1 MIHQSTGKKNNLI
14 LLIITFL
21 FLNTINFKHESLI
34 FSNIKEIKVIGLE
47 NHLNSSIQNKLN
59 YLKDNHI
66 FSINKKKLTQSLN
79 QYNYIE
85 NFKVYKLYP
94 NNILLSIKQTTFLG
108 STLKNNKK
116 YLVGSNAKLIDYD
129 LFPQY
134 MDLPLVYGNFK
145 PKDFILLK
153 KQIKNSPI
161 DFNNIKNFFFYPSQR
176 WDIQNKNNIII
187 KLPNQNIDDAL
198 IMAKKIINNNNFK
211 SDTIDLRI
219 KNQIILSNE

>member
-21 FLNTINFKHESLI
+21 FLNTINFKYESLI

-79 QYNYIE
+79 QFNYIE

-134 MDLPLVYGNFK
+134 MDLPLIYGNFK
-145 PKDFILLK
+145 PEDFILLK

-161 DFNNIKNFFFYPSQR
+161 DFYNIKNFFFFS
-176 WDIQNKNNIII
+176 
-187 KLPNQNIDDAL
+187 
-198 IMAKKIINNNNFK
+198 K
-211 SDTIDLRI
+211 S
-219 KNQIILSNE
+219 KVGYSK

>member
-79 QYNYIE
+79 QFNYIE

-134 MDLPLVYGNFK
+134 MDLPLIYGNFK
-145 PKDFILLK
+145 PEDFILLK

-161 DFNNIKNFFFYPSQR
+161 DFYNIKNFFFYPSQR